1 MPNSCIRLM
10 ISSKSRLLFRPNCSY
25 VVFSISRPRSSGIA
39 VRTVQGRG
47 HAQCGFIELA
57 LDPQGGRSRIA
68 MLTPSGSAI
77 HDQIREAAM
86 ESERAFMSAL
96 APADAQARGGGGGG
110 GGGGGV
116 LSGGPGGGGGQI
128 FFLNLLRR
136 LHENLPAVEV

>member
-1 MPNSCIRLM
+1 M
-10 ISSKSRLLFRPNCSY
+10 
-25 VVFSISRPRSSGIA
+25 FSISRPRSSGIA

-96 APADAQARGGGGGG
+96 AAAERKF
-110 GGGGGV
+110 
-116 LSGGPGGGGGQI
+116 L
-128 FFLNLLRR
+128 LNLLRR
-136 LHENLPAVEV
+136 LHENLPAVEVATRDHFTQHHPHALQRRGPKDSES

>member
-1 MPNSCIRLM
+1 M
-10 ISSKSRLLFRPNCSY
+10 
-25 VVFSISRPRSSGIA
+25 
-39 VRTVQGRG
+39 QGRG

-96 APADAQARGGGGGG
+96 AAAERKF
-110 GGGGGV
+110 
-116 LSGGPGGGGGQI
+116 L
-128 FFLNLLRR
+128 LNLLRR
-136 LHENLPAVEV
+136 LHENLPAVEVATRDHFTQHHPHALQRRGPKDSES

>member
-10 ISSKSRLLFRPNCSY
+10 ITSKSRLWFRPNCSY

-47 HAQCGFIELA
+47 HAQGGFIELA

-68 MLTPSGSAI
+68 MRTPSGSAI

-96 APADAQARGGGGGG
+96 AAAERKF
-110 GGGGGV
+110 
-116 LSGGPGGGGGQI
+116 L
-128 FFLNLLRR
+128 LNLLRR
-136 LHENLPAVEV
+136 LHENLPAVEGASPPHPSPPHPPHPKPPH